1 MQTDGASMGLP
12 LGPILADIFMIKH
25 ENSLLPYLTKY
36 ITCWKRYVD
45 DKRYRLI
52 YNICFKQF

>member
-1 MQTDGASMGLP
+1 MGLP